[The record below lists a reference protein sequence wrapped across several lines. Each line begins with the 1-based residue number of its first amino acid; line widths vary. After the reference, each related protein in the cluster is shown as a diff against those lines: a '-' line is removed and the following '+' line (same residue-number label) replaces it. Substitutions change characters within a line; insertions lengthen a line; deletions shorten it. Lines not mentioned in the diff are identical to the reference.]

1 MIFYKKIGLNHLI
14 NMTKSYMYLGNYII
28 ETQIT
33 IKEETSCS
41 KEENENSQLSSQYSE
56 IKKM

>member
-1 MIFYKKIGLNHLI
+1 
-14 NMTKSYMYLGNYII
+14 MYLGNYII